1 MKTVKQLANELNV
14 SKATIHRTLHKLN
27 QKRIIETIQDGNR
40 IMIDDSIEKA
50 IIQEINAKS
59 NQRETIQNDSETFAN
74 ESKSNHCNDS
84 ETIFCNDF
92 TTKNDYIELL
102 KAQVDELKA
111 DKQYLQDR
119 LTAAEQERAELRA
132 ERDKLTAE
140 RQTILA
146 ELLELRQP
154 KVIEVREPSPTT
166 KTSPAAAP
174 ASAPKRKPQPQ
185 RHQQP
190 ERRGT
195 LQKLLRRFTGRK

>member
-27 QKRIIETIQDGNR
+27 QNRIIETIQDGNR
-40 IMIDDSIEKA
+40 ILIDDSIEKA
-50 IIQEINAKS
+50 IIREINAKL

-74 ESKSNHCNDS
+74 DSKTNHCNDF
-84 ETIFCNDF
+84 ETIFCND
-92 TTKNDYIELL
+92 DSIQSEYINLL
-102 KAQVDELKA
+102 KAQIDDLRA
-111 DKQYLQDR
+111 DKQYLQER
-119 LTAAEQERAELRA
+119 LTAAEQERAALTA

-154 KVIEVREPSPTT
+154 KVIEVKEPEPTT
-166 KTSPAAAP
+166 KAAAAP
-174 ASAPKRKPQPQ
+174 APAPASERKTHQ
-185 RHQQP
+185 HKQQP
-190 ERRGT
+190 ERRGA

>member
-74 ESKSNHCNDS
+74 DSKTNHCNDS
-84 ETIFCNDF
+84 ETICCNENESIQSDI
-92 TTKNDYIELL
+92 IELL
-102 KAQVDELKA
+102 KAQIDDLRA

-119 LTAAEQERAELRA
+119 LTAAEQERTELRA

-154 KVIEVREPSPTT
+154 KVIEVREPAKAQPA
-166 KTSPAAAP
+166 AAAP
-174 ASAPKRKPQPQ
+174 APAPKRKPQPQ
-185 RHQQP
+185 QHRQP

-195 LQKLLRRFTGRK
+195 LQRLLDRITGRK